1 MATQRSAKGRTL
13 SGALGTMP
21 RANAQARQQMVAGM
35 QGGNV
40 YAGGSPN
47 FDERTGRFIQQPHTG
62 TPVYIP
68 ERSGMP
74 PHSGSPIYTP
84 ENAPP
89 RHGPGFQ
96 APLERVSPGIY
107 RNASGDLV
115 NSSGGRLPGNV
126 YRQPGYAQYDPNQ
139 PQSHNLTDVARGAL
153 QGVGAG
159 IGGGFRSGSNYQPM
173 PRPMLNPAIQN
184 IGQAYGNFVG
194 AGQPMPRPV
203 VNYNEPMM
211 YSQGGG
217 YQQAMQDAF
226 AQAGMQRQPISA
238 TPPQPGMQMQYGM
251 TGKPIGWGFGQNQS

>member
-84 ENAPP
+84 ENPPP

-96 APLERVSPGIY
+96 GPLERVSPGIY

-126 YRQPGYAQYDPNQ
+126 YRQPGYAQHDPNRNNMNDTIQ
-139 PQSHNLTDVARGAL
+139 DVLG
-153 QGVGAG
+153 GFGAG
-159 IGGGFRSGSNYQPM
+159 AGAAANAGGQLHYQPM
-173 PRPMLNPAIQN
+173 PRPVLGNNP
-184 IGQAYGNFVG
+184 YGNFAG

-203 VNYNEPMM
+203 LNNYDYQP
-211 YSQGGG
+211 QTLVAAP
-217 YQQAMQDAF
+217 YQQQASQAAFDAQQ
-226 AQAGMQRQPISA
+226 QAYNQQMIGGFV
-238 TPPQPGMQMQYGM
+238 PQSSRTFRG
-251 TGKPIGWGFGQNQS
+251 